1 MQPKNKVL
9 CVYVCFVL
17 NKLAGR
23 GPFREIE
30 LKEKQDRVDYNYN
43 KEEKTE
49 GKEKDRFKKR
59 RSQKQLYDVSLITFV
74 AGGWSTWLSEYGSD
88 ENQ

>member
-59 RSQKQLYDVSLITFV
+59 TDSRNEEEVRNSCTM
-74 AGGWSTWLSEYGSD
+74 
-88 ENQ
+88 